1 MGTQERTM
9 TDTITLPR
17 AVVEQAR
24 SAIRGFYNNYS
35 DEAVHEDAGR
45 AIDTLDAALA
55 EQKPID
61 DEAPPPASAIAHLE
75 TRRLA
80 LLWKELGTMRWMGAD
95 EGWDRAI
102 EAVRRRLDEECL
114 RVLAWKKQVEK
125 SEMTTK
131 ELLEKL
137 QKLPE

>member
-1 MGTQERTM
+1 VS
-9 TDTITLPR
+9 DNITLPR
-17 AVVEQAR
+17 AVIEQVREALKGFDYASEPYVNEIAR
-24 SAIRGFYNNYS
+24 TTLA
-35 DEAVHEDAGR
+35 A
-45 AIDTLDAALA
+45 LDAALA

>member
-1 MGTQERTM
+1 M
-9 TDTITLPR
+9 TDNITLPR
-17 AVVEQAR
+17 AVVWRLHAAFRDADKTIRPSGEKSDY
-24 SAIRGFYNNYS
+24 SAEI
-35 DEAVHEDAGR
+35 AA
-45 AIDTLDAALA
+45 LDAALA
-55 EQKPID
+55 EQKQKSID

-80 LLWKELGTMRWMGAD
+80 LLWKELGTMRWTGAD

-131 ELLEKL
+131 ELLQKL
-137 QKLPE
+137 QELPE

>member
-1 MGTQERTM
+1 M

-17 AVVEQAR
+17 AVVEQVR
-24 SAIRGFYNNYS
+24 SAIRGFYNKYS
-35 DEAVHEDAGR
+35 DEAVHEDAGC
-45 AIDTLDAALA
+45 AIDALDAALA
-55 EQKPID
+55 EQKQKSID

-80 LLWKELGTMRWMGAD
+80 LLWKELGTMRWAGAD

-137 QKLPE
+137 QRLPE